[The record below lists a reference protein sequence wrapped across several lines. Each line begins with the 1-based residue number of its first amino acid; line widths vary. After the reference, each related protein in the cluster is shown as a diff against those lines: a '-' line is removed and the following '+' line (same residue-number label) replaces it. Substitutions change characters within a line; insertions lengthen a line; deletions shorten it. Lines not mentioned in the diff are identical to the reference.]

1 MIYKAEDVRVTIPI
15 GRVGER
21 NIKTVEFDIS
31 DWIAKYGEG
40 SVSLLIKR
48 AKEDIVYPA
57 SISQDGQTV
66 TWNIT
71 DTDTAVKGVGK
82 GELVYTIGD
91 KIKKGVVFSFTVS
104 EALTGTSENPPEPYK
119 TYVERVIEAVEE
131 INSLSFTDSGNGNIV
146 ITYKEGIN
154 G

>member
-40 SVSLLIKR
+40 YVSLLIKR
-48 AKEDIVYPA
+48 PKEDIVYPA
-57 SISQDGQTV
+57 LISQDGQTV

-71 DTDTAVKGVGK
+71 DTDTAVK
-82 GELVYTIGD
+82 
-91 KIKKGVVFSFTVS
+91 
-104 EALTGTSENPPEPYK
+104 
-119 TYVERVIEAVEE
+119 
-131 INSLSFTDSGNGNIV
+131 
-146 ITYKEGIN
+146 
-154 G
+154 